1 MWRKGNSFTL
11 LVGMQVDA
19 ATVEN
24 RMEFTPK
31 IKNELPFD
39 PAIPLLGIY
48 PKEPK
53 TLIQKL
59 KLDHLLTLQTR
70 INSKWI
76 KDLNVRP
83 ETIQVEEE
91 NIGSKI

>member
-1 MWRKGNSFTL
+1 M
-11 LVGMQVDA
+11 D
-19 ATVEN
+19 
-24 RMEFTPK
+24 
-31 IKNELPFD
+31 LPFD

-91 NIGSKI
+91 NIGSKVSDIAHVRRQQCGDCWGWGTEGDSMVMKNR

>member
-1 MWRKGNSFTL
+1 M
-11 LVGMQVDA
+11 D
-19 ATVEN
+19 
-24 RMEFTPK
+24 
-31 IKNELPFD
+31 LPFD

-83 ETIQVEEE
+83 KTIQVEEE
-91 NIGSKI
+91 NIGSKILDITHSDILLAISP